1 MYFSFALRAGK
12 TVNNGLKVGL
22 SIWKKTLSFH
32 VPKNVKWKAIDELT
46 FCIGEIVQMIL
57 KDSESELYQKL

>member
-46 FCIGEIVQMIL
+46 FCIGVLQMIL